1 MHTDIAQHNYVN
13 KDGADEQVSI
23 RLERGVVME
32 WERFFV
38 PYQQAV
44 TELKVKLR
52 GLRDQYEKEGKNS
65 PIEFVTGRVKSK
77 SSIEEK
83 IVRRHL
89 EESRLALDLQ
99 DIAGVRIMTKYVEDV
114 YTVVELLRDR
124 TDFQILEERDYVM
137 NAKPS
142 GYRSYHIVI
151 EYPVQMYGGEKKV
164 LAEIQVR
171 TIAMNVWATIEH
183 DLRYKHGDELPAE
196 MAEQLT
202 ILAEENFE
210 WDQRVSEIRATE

>member
-1 MHTDIAQHNYVN
+1 MDWNQ
-13 KDGADEQVSI
+13 
-23 RLERGVVME
+23 
-32 WERFFV
+32 FFV
-38 PYQQAV
+38 PYQQTV
-44 TELKVKLR
+44 KELKVKLR
-52 GLRDQYEKEGKNS
+52 GLRDQYEKDGKSS

-77 SSIEEK
+77 DSIEEK

-114 YTVVELLRDR
+114 YKVVELLRER

-151 EYPVQMYGGEKKV
+151 EYPVQMYSGENRV

-183 DLRYKHGDELPAE
+183 DLRYKHGEDLPEEVAQ
-196 MAEQLT
+196 QLT
-202 ILAEENFE
+202 VLAEENFE
-210 WDQRVSEIRATE
+210 WDQRVSEIRAAE

>member
-1 MHTDIAQHNYVN
+1 MDWN
-13 KDGADEQVSI
+13 
-23 RLERGVVME
+23 
-32 WERFFV
+32 RFFV
-38 PYQQAV
+38 PYKQTV
-44 TELKVKLR
+44 TELKIKLR
-52 GLRDQYEKEGKNS
+52 GLRDQFEKDGKDS
-65 PIEFVTGRVKSK
+65 PIEFVTGRVKTQE
-77 SSIEEK
+77 SIEEK

-89 EESRLALDLQ
+89 DDTRLSLDLQ

-114 YTVVELLRDR
+114 YTVVELLRGR

-151 EYPVQMYGGEKKV
+151 EYPVQMYSGERKV

-183 DLRYKHGDELPAE
+183 DLRYKHGDELPAPI
-196 MAEQLT
+196 AEQLT
-202 ILAEENFE
+202 ILADKNFE
-210 WDQRVSEIRATE
+210 WDQRVSEIRAAE

>member
-1 MHTDIAQHNYVN
+1 MDWN
-13 KDGADEQVSI
+13 
-23 RLERGVVME
+23 
-32 WERFFV
+32 RFFV
-38 PYQQAV
+38 PYKQTV
-44 TELKVKLR
+44 TELKIKLR
-52 GLRDQYEKEGKNS
+52 GLRDQFEKDGKDS
-65 PIEFVTGRVKSK
+65 PIEFVTGRVKTQE
-77 SSIEEK
+77 SIEEK

-89 EESRLALDLQ
+89 DDTRLSLDLQ

-151 EYPVQMYGGEKKV
+151 EYPVQMYSGERKV

-183 DLRYKHGDELPAE
+183 DLRYKHGDELPAPI
-196 MAEQLT
+196 AEQLT
-202 ILAEENFE
+202 ILADKNFE
-210 WDQRVSEIRATE
+210 WDQRVSEIRAAE

>member
-1 MHTDIAQHNYVN
+1 MDW
-13 KDGADEQVSI
+13 D
-23 RLERGVVME
+23 
-32 WERFFV
+32 RFFV
-38 PYQQAV
+38 PYQQTV
-44 TELKVKLR
+44 TELKIKLR
-52 GLRDQYEKEGKNS
+52 GLRDQFEKDGKNS
-65 PIEFVTGRVKSK
+65 PIEFVTGRLKTQA
-77 SSIEEK
+77 SIEEK

-89 EESRLALDLQ
+89 DDTRLSLDLQ

-124 TDFQILEERDYVM
+124 TDFQILEERDYVT

-151 EYPVQMYGGEKKV
+151 EYPVQMYSGEHKV

-183 DLRYKHGDELPAE
+183 DLRYKHGDKLPAE
-196 MAEQLT
+196 LVEQLT
-202 ILAEENFE
+202 ILADENFE
-210 WDQRVSEIRATE
+210 WDQRVSEIRAAE

>member
-1 MHTDIAQHNYVN
+1 MDWNQ
-13 KDGADEQVSI
+13 
-23 RLERGVVME
+23 
-32 WERFFV
+32 FFV
-38 PYQQAV
+38 PYQQTV
-44 TELKVKLR
+44 KELKVKLR
-52 GLRDQYEKEGKNS
+52 GLRDQYEKDGKSS

-77 SSIEEK
+77 DSIEEK

-99 DIAGVRIMTKYVEDV
+99 DIAGLRIMTKYVEDV
-114 YTVVELLRDR
+114 YKVVELLRER

-151 EYPVQMYGGEKKV
+151 EYPVQMYSGENRV

-183 DLRYKHGDELPAE
+183 DLRYKHGEDLPEEVAQ
-196 MAEQLT
+196 QLT
-202 ILAEENFE
+202 VLAEENFE
-210 WDQRVSEIRATE
+210 WDQRVSEIRAAE

>member
-1 MHTDIAQHNYVN
+1 MDW
-13 KDGADEQVSI
+13 D
-23 RLERGVVME
+23 
-32 WERFFV
+32 RFFV
-38 PYQQAV
+38 PYKQTV
-44 TELKVKLR
+44 TELKIKLR
-52 GLRDQYEKEGKNS
+52 GLRDQYEKDGKNS
-65 PIEFVTGRVKSK
+65 PIEFVTGRVKTQA
-77 SSIEEK
+77 SIEEK
-83 IVRRHL
+83 ILRRHL
-89 EESRLALDLQ
+89 DEKRLSLDLQ
-99 DIAGVRIMTKYVEDV
+99 DIAGVRIMTKYIEDV

-151 EYPVQMYGGEKKV
+151 EYPVQMYSGERKV

-183 DLRYKHGDELPAE
+183 DLRYKHGDELPTE
-196 MAEQLT
+196 VAEQLT
-202 ILAEENFE
+202 ILADKNFE

>member
-1 MHTDIAQHNYVN
+1 
-13 KDGADEQVSI
+13 
-23 RLERGVVME
+23 ME

-99 DIAGVRIMTKYVEDV
+99 DIAGVRIMTRYVEDV

-183 DLRYKHGDELPAE
+183 DLRYKHGDELPTE